1 MDTAVALRAYVLLL
15 HAKTARDG
23 FPVRY
28 LKKGCVMTT
37 PAEISKLT
45 DQARRAKA
53 LMAQTTVT
61 LNSADRVITNYE
73 KTLNSFASHVD
84 RISKEDAALSATLA
98 EMGNA
103 APVLDTAFT
112 EDNKTPS
119 KPSETAHLN
128 EKK

>member
-1 MDTAVALRAYVLLL
+1 MDADIVLRAFVLLL

-53 LMAQTTVT
+53 LMGKTTAT
-61 LNSADRVITNYE
+61 LNSADVVITNYE

-84 RISKEDAALSATLA
+84 RIS
-98 EMGNA
+98 
-103 APVLDTAFT
+103 
-112 EDNKTPS
+112 
-119 KPSETAHLN
+119 
-128 EKK
+128 

>member
-84 RISKEDAALSATLA
+84 RISKEDAALSATIA

-103 APVLDTAFT
+103 APALEAAFQP
-112 EDNKTPS
+112 DTPS
-119 KPSETAHLN
+119 KPAETAHLN

>member
-1 MDTAVALRAYVLLL
+1 MDAEVALKAYIWLL
-15 HAKTARDG
+15 HIKVLRDG

-45 DQARRAKA
+45 EQAKRAKA
-53 LMAQTTVT
+53 LMAKTTTT
-61 LNSADRVITNYE
+61 LNTADKVITNYE
-73 KTLNSFASHVD
+73 RTLSSFASHVD
-84 RISKEDAALSATLA
+84 RISKEDAALTSTLA

-103 APVLDTAFT
+103 APALEEAFQSDTPA
-112 EDNKTPS
+112 